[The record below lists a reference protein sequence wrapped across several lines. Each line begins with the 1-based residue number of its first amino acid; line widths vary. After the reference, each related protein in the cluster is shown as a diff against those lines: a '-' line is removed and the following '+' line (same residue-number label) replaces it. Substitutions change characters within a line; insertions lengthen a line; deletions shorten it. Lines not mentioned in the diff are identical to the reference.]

1 VLTTNSCAH
10 HPLAFLDSNPAVTH
24 GPPTTIGWDTLATI
38 RYASVDHYES
48 IRPPRKPALYLRQS
62 AMERRAILKS
72 EGFES
77 TEFSLVDAEVQSIQ
91 KSRLLSS
98 QDTSELSAFLAEAR
112 ARKEKKKKPTKK
124 PKSPPHFQPAR
135 HDKVGLLRRLFGA
148 SGKPHAKTATIH

>member
-1 VLTTNSCAH
+1 
-10 HPLAFLDSNPAVTH
+10 
-24 GPPTTIGWDTLATI
+24 
-38 RYASVDHYES
+38 
-48 IRPPRKPALYLRQS
+48 
-62 AMERRAILKS
+62 MERRAILKS

-112 ARKEKKKKPTKK
+112 ARKEKKKKPSKK

-135 HDKVGLLRRLFGA
+135 HDKVGLLRRLFGT